1 MGTGGPLW
9 GRAACGPQKAGKGA
23 ARAAWRGRGKI
34 RRKVK
39 GRWPRRW
46 PPAREIGVQA
56 VGQGKFLFHAHAVVG
71 VRDGSAESSTASK
84 GPSSAIQRL
93 MARRSASRSGG
104 NRWFTSR
111 GRMSPAYTLRL
122 LVQRVRDG
130 AGGGGVLVH
139 GNKLLLRRAAGAG
152 MPQIVG
158 AESEHRVGEALDG
171 KQVVAVALD
180 AAWPYMPREAGV
192 AP

>member
-1 MGTGGPLW
+1 MPTPSSVSAMG
-9 GRAACGPQKAGKGA
+9 A
-23 ARAAWRGRGKI
+23 
-34 RRKVK
+34 
-39 GRWPRRW
+39 PR
-46 PPAREIGVQA
+46 
-56 VGQGKFLFHAHAVVG
+56 
-71 VRDGSAESSTASK
+71 SSTASK

-111 GRMSPAYTLRL
+111 GRMSPAYTFTPCLCSASAM
-122 LVQRVRDG
+122 V
-130 AGGGGVLVH
+130 
-139 GNKLLLRRAAGAG
+139 RAAAAYWSTVISSSSGAPPVPG
-152 MPQIVG
+152 VPQIVG

-180 AAWPYMPREAGV
+180 ARVAVHAPGGGGCAVEQAVGRRCRGCTRSPRRGNARTG